1 MTRKIQSYEIIE
13 LIGEGELGVVWK
25 ARHSQRNEIVSIMSL
40 SDQYTNNPEFRE
52 RFLNE
57 AQILTKLNHKNIVR
71 IIDFI
76 EEPKALHLVMEYI
89 EGRTLDTILA
99 EEPSPISYEKALP
112 LFIQILE
119 GISYIHQQGIVHQHL
134 NPSKIIVTPDNTLKV
149 ADFCVA
155 QLLGKIKKGTKKETL
170 FYMSPEQVR
179 REQVDVQSD
188 IYSLGIILYEMLAG
202 RLPYDKN
209 EAMSDFTLVNK
220 IISEKLRDPREF
232 YPEIPEWIVNIVNQA
247 TTKER
252 SARIKNA
259 DDFTLLLK
267 SEKEIYEKNIL
278 KEIPEKKQLLSVKE
292 DFGKGV
298 KSIDELIKERQWKKG
313 IEKSVSAE
321 QTPSAKKTRKRR
333 LKRNS
338 PLMKIITVILVLA
351 FWITVALA
359 SFLIIYSGK
368 ATEIQWMIENLKV
381 DHYKNGDPIPEVTDP
396 LRWAKLKTGA
406 WCYYRNDPEMGKK
419 YGKLYNWYAVNDPR
433 GLAPE
438 GWQVASKKEFE
449 ELKKT
454 VNNNGDAL
462 KALGEESGTNTSGFS
477 ALLAGCRDSTG
488 YFYDLG
494 YVPYFWSATGCDTVS
509 AYNMILLYN
518 DNNVTLSHNDKRY
531 GLSVRCFTKTEKPFM
546 KSIRRQIRIL
556 SKWLTGE

>member
-13 LIGEGELGVVWK
+13 PIGEGELGAVWK
-25 ARHSQRNEIVSIMSL
+25 ARHSQRNEIVSITSL
-40 SDQYTNNPEFRE
+40 SDQYTNNPEFRK

-57 AQILTKLNHKNIVR
+57 VQILTKLNHKNIVN

-76 EEPKALHLVMEYI
+76 EEPKALHLVSEFI
-89 EGRTLDTILA
+89 EGRTLDTILV
-99 EEPSPISYEKALP
+99 EEASHISYEKALP

-119 GISYIHQQGIVHQHL
+119 GINYIHQQGVVHQQL
-134 NPSKIIVTPDNTLKV
+134 NPRKIIVTPANTIKI
-149 ADFCVA
+149 ADFGVA
-155 QLLGKIKKGTKKETL
+155 QLLGKIKKGTKKEVL

-179 REQVDVQSD
+179 REQVDGQSD

-202 RLPYDKN
+202 RLPFDKN

-232 YPEIPEWIVNIVNQA
+232 YPDIPEWIVNIVNQA
-247 TTKER
+247 TTKKR

-267 SEKEIYEKNIL
+267 SEKENFEKKII
-278 KEIPEKKQLLSVKE
+278 KEISEKKELPSVKE

-298 KSIDELIKERQWKKG
+298 KSIEELIKERQWQKG
-313 IEKSVSAE
+313 IETKISAE
-321 QTPSAKKTRKRR
+321 QTVTSKKTWKSR

-338 PLMKIITVILVLA
+338 PLMKRIAGVLVLG
-351 FWITVALA
+351 FWITVGLA

-368 ATEIQWMIENLKV
+368 AADTQWMTENLKV

-406 WCYYRNDPEMGKK
+406 WCYYRNDPEKGKK

-449 ELKKT
+449 DLKNT

-462 KALGEESGTNTSGFS
+462 KAEGEGNGTNTSGFS

-488 YFYDLG
+488 YYYDLG
-494 YVPYFWSATGCDTVS
+494 YVPYFWSATGCDTAS

-518 DNNVTLSHNDKRY
+518 DNNVTLSHNDMRY
-531 GLSVRCFTKTEKPFM
+531 GLSVRCFTKTEKPLI
-546 KSIRRQIRIL
+546 KSIRRQVKIL
-556 SKWLTGE
+556 LKWFTRG